1 MKTVLRII
9 AVVVGLAV
17 VVNAI
22 FIVQSGHGGFSAL
35 LRSGPLGI
43 FTTAGWFVIMVVGAV
58 GAILL
63 WQMRRIGLVVTV
75 ALCRVALVYYI
86 VGFLFRGPQASIM
99 PIVAA
104 AALNGLVLAVLASS
118 SARHAASGDRARTQR
133 KPRTQTAAG

>member
-22 FIVQSGHGGFSAL
+22 FIVQSGYGGFGAL
-35 LRSGPLGI
+35 LRSGPLGLI
-43 FTTAGWFVIMVVGAV
+43 STAGWLIIMAAGAV

-86 VGFLFRGPQASIM
+86 VGFMFRAPQSPVT
-99 PIVAA
+99 PILAA

-118 SARHAASGDRARTQR
+118 AARRGVS
-133 KPRTQTAAG
+133 

>member
-22 FIVQSGHGGFSAL
+22 FIVQSGHGGFGAL
-35 LRSGPLGI
+35 LRSGPLGLI
-43 FTTAGWFVIMVVGAV
+43 STAGWLIIMVAGAV

-63 WQMRRIGLVVTV
+63 WRMRRIGLVVTV

-86 VGFLFRGPQASIM
+86 VGFMFRAPQSPVT
-99 PIVAA
+99 PILAA

-118 SARHAASGDRARTQR
+118 AARRGVS
-133 KPRTQTAAG
+133 

>member
-35 LRSGPLGI
+35 LRSGPLG
-43 FTTAGWFVIMVVGAV
+43 FLTTAGWLVIMVAGAV

-63 WQMRRIGLVVTV
+63 WQMRRLGLVVTV

-86 VGFLFRGPQASIM
+86 VGFLFRAPQSSVI
-99 PIVAA
+99 PILAA
-104 AALNGLVLAVLASS
+104 AAVNGLVLAVLASS
-118 SARHAASGDRARTQR
+118 AARRTASVDRSRTPR